1 MLPVTRL
8 VAVQSLDVAVELIA
22 VVLQLPSVIVQAV
35 VTLTGM
41 RVSLGST
48 GAGAYRV
55 CRACKL
61 RTRVSH
67 CVAAIGATHP
77 VPHVSRHSQMPCS
90 STNASA
96 EAGIAMAST
105 GWSWKVVGGWTQGSP
120 VTAGMTQTQ
129 RR

>member
-8 VAVQSLDVAVELIA
+8 VAVHSLDVAVELIA

-41 RVSLGST
+41 RVSLASP
-48 GAGAYRV
+48 GAGSHRV
-55 CRACKL
+55 CRACQL
-61 RTRVSH
+61 RMRVSH

-77 VPHVSRHSQMPCS
+77 LPHVSRHSQMPCS

-96 EAGIAMAST
+96 EADIATAST
-105 GWSWKVVGGWTQGSP
+105 GWS
-120 VTAGMTQTQ
+120 
-129 RR
+129 